1 MITWTNLNQVIYH
14 NILWLSHFQDEG
26 TGMSSSVFQTVCY
39 DPLIGHETNK
49 VEYRKDAI
57 KRVQT

>member
-14 NILWLSHFQDEG
+14 NILW
-26 TGMSSSVFQTVCY
+26 
-39 DPLIGHETNK
+39 LIGHETNK